1 MVTSFTITNP
11 GYGYTFTNVPYVM
24 ISQPDAHKESLVG
37 KGYKGD
43 FGIIVG
49 IATTTIVGTA
59 TTGVKGLVLN
69 LDIEED
75 SFLRNP
81 DYVGAAISETTI
93 EVGDYFAI
101 NNSNLGLGVT
111 ALRYSD
117 GSVISYGSTFFDGIY
132 QVANV
137 EYGSSLA
144 GTLIEET
151 RYVTIDYE
159 IFDSPVVVGP
169 NDPDGT
175 VITGSPY
182 TFSITETIDSPVE
195 IEATSTARI
204 LSGVTLTID
213 DISRTSLIINDAARA
228 IVGESAPSR
237 ITVRVEDYNGVQ
249 TQYHPGSY
257 NGRFYGDYS
266 WGKIDIPTRSS
277 TRNFVGYST
286 EGYVGLSSSPFVRR
300 KNPLKTINY
309 L

>member
-1 MVTSFTITNP
+1 
-11 GYGYTFTNVPYVM
+11 M
-24 ISQPDAHKESLVG
+24 ISEPESHKETILG
-37 KGYKGD
+37 KGYNGD
-43 FGIIVG
+43 FGVIVG
-49 IATTTIVGTA
+49 IATTTVVGTA

-69 LDIEED
+69 LDIEDD
-75 SFLRNP
+75 SFLRDP
-81 DYVGAAISETTI
+81 DYVGTAISETRI

-101 NNSNLGLGVT
+101 SNSNLGLGLT

-137 EYGSSLA
+137 AYGSSLA

-151 RYVTIDYE
+151 RYVTIDPE

-175 VITGSPY
+175 LITDALL

-195 IEATSTARI
+195 IETSATARI
-204 LSGVTLTID
+204 LKDVTITID
-213 DISRTSLIINDAARA
+213 DIARTSLIVTETGRA
-228 IVGESAPSR
+228 IIGDRVPSR
-237 ITVRVEDYNGVQ
+237 ITVRVEDFNGVE

-257 NGRFYGDYS
+257 KGRFYGDYS
-266 WGKIDIPTRSS
+266 WGKIDIPIRTS
-277 TRNFVGYST
+277 TRDFVGYAT